1 MTDPKVSVVLPTY
14 NEEAYIVRALK
25 SLRNQTYSDI
35 EVIIIDDGSTDET
48 VSLIT
53 EFDDP
58 RIKLIQRESD
68 TGITSALNRGI
79 KEAKGEYVARQ
90 DADDWSHP
98 ERLQRQV
105 EFLNSNSDIG
115 MVGTG
120 AYLVDIDGDRMAKRH
135 VLENPDV
142 SDLIE
147 HNEFIHGSVMFRPDV
162 VIDMGGYD
170 ERFMTAED
178 YDLWLR
184 LADQYSVANI
194 DKPLYHFRQHGES
207 IYGSNLETLK
217 LYHVLATRRMDAS
230 FDEELYA
237 AITADD
243 PQGAIEL
250 FNKEERTWFHTE
262 LARESIRYGN
272 LSSGRKHV
280 REAIR
285 LNPRDIT
292 LPAML
297 VLTYTT
303 PRIASVVVD
312 TYRKVLNAKIL
323 LENRTG

>member
-1 MTDPKVSVVLPTY
+1 VTDPKVSVILPTY
-14 NEEAYIVRALK
+14 NEEAYIVRALE
-25 SLRNQTYSDI
+25 SIRRQTYSDI
-35 EVIIIDDGSTDET
+35 EVIIIDDGSADET

-58 RIKLIQRESD
+58 RIKLIQRASD

-79 KEAKGEYVARQ
+79 REAKGEYVARQ
-90 DADDWSHP
+90 DADDWSDP

-105 EFLNSNSDIG
+105 KFLNTNPDIA

-120 AYLVDIDGDRMAKRH
+120 AYLVDNNGDRIAKRH
-135 VLENPDV
+135 VLETPDV
-142 SDLIE
+142 SDLMV
-147 HNEFIHGSVMFRPDV
+147 HNEFIHGSVMFRRDV
-162 VIDMGGYD
+162 VINVGGYD

-184 LADQYSVANI
+184 LADKYSVANI
-194 DKPLYHFRQHGES
+194 DEPLYHFRQHDES

-217 LYHVLATRRMDAS
+217 LYHVLATRRIADS

-237 AITADD
+237 AITTDD
-243 PQGAIEL
+243 PRKAIEM
-250 FNKEERTWFHTE
+250 FTTEERTWFHTE

-272 LSSGRKHV
+272 LSSGREHV
-280 REAIR
+280 RKALR
-285 LNPRDIT
+285 LNPTDLT

-297 VLTYTT
+297 LLTYTT

-312 TYRKVLNAKIL
+312 TYRRVINAKISVA
-323 LENRTG
+323 NRSG